1 MRGVHIVSS
10 DRLRIVKVLDTMLST
25 VVYSMTVI
33 NLVLM
38 PAFLLGPY
46 LLPLSVEV
54 ALKDY
59 GIHLS
64 NLPPG
69 PAFVYGSGLVL
80 MSMIAAAVYSMR
92 HEVIDECLGPMGK
105 LRTYICVG
113 VMGVAIPIM
122 MLGAFLKITLGLI
135 LGDIT

>member
-1 MRGVHIVSS
+1 MSS
-10 DRLRIVKVLDTMLST
+10 VRPKIVKALDIMLST
-25 VVYSMTVI
+25 VVYSVTVI
-33 NLVLM
+33 NLVLT

-46 LLPLSVEV
+46 LLPLAAEM

-64 NLPPG
+64 SLPLG

-80 MSMIAAAVYSMR
+80 ISVMAAMGCSMR
-92 HEVIDECLGPMGK
+92 HEVTVQCLEHMGK

-113 VMGVAIPIM
+113 IIFVAIPIM
-122 MLGAFLKITLGLI
+122 LLGFCSRVTLGLI
-135 LGDIT
+135 FGDIP